1 VALGENVS
9 AGVFWQ
15 DLKGLNEE
23 STALDEVYAMRD
35 WTLGEARSWLARFLF
50 RGDDVFKRV
59 SVLSGGERNRLA
71 LAKLILS
78 APNVLLL
85 DEPTNHLDIESRHAL
100 DQAVSEFDG
109 TVICASHDRY
119 FLDQVATAILEIAEG
134 RWRLY
139 DGNYSYYREKKA
151 AEAAENASAEA
162 APGAAAMGVGQSRG
176 SVTRAQNRT
185 RTGPRNR
192 ALEAS
197 REAGLIEADI
207 GEAEARLAV
216 VEALLASEDLY
227 SDGKQAR
234 EVVIEHR
241 AIMEQLE
248 KLYEAWETALGE
260 AETTGGCGD

>member
-1 VALGENVS
+1 
-9 AGVFWQ
+9 
-15 DLKGLNEE
+15 
-23 STALDEVYAMRD
+23 M
-35 WTLGEARSWLARFLF
+35 GEARSWLARFLF

-100 DQAVSEFDG
+100 EQAVSGFDG
-109 TVICASHDRY
+109 TVMCASHDRY

-151 AEAAENASAEA
+151 AEAAENASVEA
-162 APGAAAMGVGQSRG
+162 ASGTAATSAGPSRVGAARASG
-176 SVTRAQNRT
+176 SRAQNRA
-185 RTGPRNR
+185 RTGPGNR
-192 ALEAS
+192 PREAS
-197 REAGLIEADI
+197 REAMREAGLIEAEI
-207 GEAEARLAV
+207 GQVEARLAA

-227 SDGKQAR
+227 SDGERAR

-241 AIMEQLE
+241 ATMEEL
-248 KLYEAWETALGE
+248 
-260 AETTGGCGD
+260 